1 MKNILKSPPLGRKRL
16 LKLLLFTFFSVIS
29 SYAQNEISIKG
40 KIVDSKNLPLPG
52 ATINVKGTS
61 ESTTTDFDGKFTISS
76 PSNGTLVV
84 SFIGFKNKEIA
95 VDGKTTI
102 TIDLAE
108 EVSALDEIIVV
119 GYSKQNKKSITGA
132 ISSINADDID
142 RVHAGATVGAALAG
156 KMAGVSYRM
165 ADGRPGASASIQIR
179 NMGRPMYVIDGIEQ
193 DEGTFNQIS
202 QNDIES
208 ISILKDAAAAV
219 YGIKAGNGVV
229 VVTTKKGKRNTKP
242 TVNINA
248 YTGQQNWTNFMEA
261 DNSSY
266 NWMLAKADAQ
276 MNQSG
281 STEITKEELQ
291 KYKEGTLEGYKSFDW
306 KDYIVKGDAPLS
318 SVSVSTTGGSEKIN
332 FYIGAT
338 SLKQESVLGDQFNFD
353 RKNIQSNIDANITDH
368 LKIGIQI
375 NGRIEHTLNP
385 GIPGAD
391 DYWLPRF
398 AIGRNRPFERP
409 YANDNPEYLNDIR
422 HNETNF
428 ALHNYKI
435 GGYMEN
441 YWRSMGYNANAE
453 YTFSG
458 VLKGLKAVGRYSY
471 YLADQV
477 MNGHEYTYEAYTYH
491 ADDDSYEVTGGS
503 TNPWRERRTRK
514 VMRDIFQVSL
524 EYKKSIGD
532 NNFEFLFLNERQD
545 QQDQEQWVHAVPAT
559 NTLPLIYFT
568 DMDTYDDRD
577 DQQAKVGYVGRIN
590 YNYKNKYF
598 LESSIRHDATWKFAP
613 EKRSG
618 LFPGISAGWRV
629 TEEQFMKNL
638 LGENSVLNE
647 FKIRGSYA
655 ILGDDDIGIGPY
667 DYLPGYNY
675 GGTPVILD
683 GKPVVP
689 ASDKGQIVDNLTWYE
704 NHISNIGV
712 DFYLFDSKLSGTF
725 EAFKRTR
732 EGLKGRKYDVLIPN
746 ELGYS
751 LPEENVN
758 SDEVFGWETS
768 LGYKDNIGDFTY
780 NVSGNFTLSRTEF
793 LDSYKPRFAGA
804 YQEYRDSGEHRYQN
818 LFWGYTAIGQFQSQ
832 EEINNY
838 AINNDG
844 RGNSTMLPGDIK
856 YKDIN
861 GDGKIDWYD
870 ETVIGHTNGQPLINF
885 GFSISLAY
893 KGFDFTSDFSGASG
907 YSWNQSWETRVPFQN
922 EGALN
927 TILEDRWH
935 RADPFDL
942 NSEWIPGKYPALRF
956 NDGGHSNYNKNSTF
970 WLHNVTYLRA
980 RTIELGYSLPKGI
993 LNKINMTKARFY
1005 INAYNLFTVD
1015 NLGEFGVDPEIA
1027 DENGLQYPQAKFV
1040 NLGVNLSL

>member
-1 MKNILKSPPLGRKRL
+1 MKSILKSPPLGRKKVL
-16 LKLLLFTFFSVIS
+16 ALLLFTFFSVIS
-29 SYAQNEISIKG
+29 SYAQSEITING
-40 KIVDSKNLPLPG
+40 KIVDAKNLPLPG
-52 ATINVKGTS
+52 ASITVKGTS
-61 ESTTTDFDGKFTISS
+61 TSASTDMDGKFEISA
-76 PSNGTLVV
+76 PSDGTLTV

-95 VDGKTTI
+95 INGKKSI
-102 TIDLAE
+102 IIDLE
-108 EVSALDEIIVV
+108 DDVSVLDEIVVV
-119 GYSKQNKKSITGA
+119 GYGKQNKKSITGA
-132 ISSINADDID
+132 ISSVTAADID
-142 RVHAGATVGAALAG
+142 KVHAGATVGAALAG

-165 ADGRPGASASIQIR
+165 SDGRPGASASIQIR

-229 VVTTKKGKRNTKP
+229 VVTTKKGKRNSKP

-248 YTGQQNWTNFMEA
+248 YTGVQNWTNFMDA
-261 DNSSY
+261 NNSSY
-266 NWMLAKADAQ
+266 EWMLAKADAQ
-276 MNQSG
+276 VNQSG

-306 KDYIVKGDAPLS
+306 KDYIVKGDAPLN

-338 SLKQESVLGDQFNFD
+338 TLTQESVLGDQFNFD
-353 RKNIQSNIDANITDH
+353 RKNIQSNVDANITDR
-368 LKIGIQI
+368 LKVGIQI

-453 YTFSG
+453 YTFGG
-458 VLKGLKAVGRYSY
+458 VLQGLKATGRYSY

-491 ADDDSYEVTGGS
+491 ADDDTYEVTGGS

-514 VMRDIFQVSL
+514 VMRDIFQASL

-545 QQDQEQWVHAVPAT
+545 EQDQEQWVHAVPAT
-559 NTLPLIYFT
+559 NTLPLIYFS
-568 DMDTYDDRD
+568 DMDTYNDRD
-577 DQQAKVGYVGRIN
+577 DQKAKVGYIGRIN
-590 YNYKNKYF
+590 YNYANKYF
-598 LESSIRHDATWKFAP
+598 IESSIRHDATWKFAP
-613 EKRSG
+613 DKRNG
-618 LFPGISAGWRV
+618 LFPGISLGWRI
-629 TEEQFMKNL
+629 TEEQFMQNL

-647 FKIRGSYA
+647 VKFRGSYA
-655 ILGDDDIGIGPY
+655 ILGDDDIGIDPY
-667 DYLPGYNY
+667 AYLPGYNY

-683 GKPVVP
+683 GKPIVP
-689 ASDKGQIVDNLTWYE
+689 ATDKGQIVDNLTWYE
-704 NHISNIGV
+704 NQISNIGV
-712 DFYLFDSKLSGTF
+712 DFYLFDSKLTGTL
-725 EAFKRTR
+725 EAFKRKR
-732 EGLKGRKYDVLIPN
+732 DGLKGRKYDVLIPN
-746 ELGYS
+746 ELGYT
-751 LPEENVN
+751 LPEENVE
-758 SDEVFGWETS
+758 SDAVYGWETS

-793 LDSYKPRFAGA
+793 LDSYKPQFKGA
-804 YQEYRDSGEHRYQN
+804 YQEYRDSREHRYQN

-832 EEINNY
+832 EEIDNY
-838 AINNDG
+838 PINNDG

-885 GFSISLAY
+885 GFSINLAY

-935 RADPFDL
+935 RADAFDP
-942 NSEWIPGKYPALRF
+942 NSAWIPGKYPALRF
-956 NDGGHSNYNKNSTF
+956 NDGGHSNYNKNSTY

-980 RTIELGYSLPKGI
+980 RTIELGYSLPKG
-993 LNKINMTKARFY
+993 LLSKINMTKARFY

-1015 NLGEFGVDPEIA
+1015 NMGEYGVDPEIA